1 MTTPG
6 NPASNNPGASDHEP
20 TREDVLIGRVV
31 DGEASAADWA
41 ALESIAQGDA
51 GVWERVGRAH
61 RVHARLEREIEDAIA
76 IAELIE
82 APSPKVVAGHAM
94 ALRMRQYGGWAAAAA
109 IALAW
114 VAVRNPSGVGP
125 GAQVA
130 GLGPAGGVT
139 SAPLSVEDAYDQY
152 INRGIAQNRVIGEL
166 QPVLVET
173 RDLGEGNGREVI
185 FMRQILERQPVTEVS
200 VMSVQLDEHGTMRAV
215 PVPVARNAG
224 TDVARQTPAARVD
237 PSRVY

>member
-1 MTTPG
+1 MTNPRNPQPNDPPTPG
-6 NPASNNPGASDHEP
+6 GDHEP

-41 ALESIAQGDA
+41 ALESIAQSDA

-94 ALRMRQYGGWAAAAA
+94 TLRMRQYGGWAAAAA
-109 IALAW
+109 VALAW
-114 VAVRNPSGVGP
+114 VAVRNPGGVGP

-130 GLGPAGGVT
+130 GIGPVSA
-139 SAPLSVEDAYDQY
+139 APLSVEEAYDQY

-200 VMSVQLDEHGTMRAV
+200 VMSVQMDEHGTMRAV
-215 PVPVARNAG
+215 PVPVARSTGA
-224 TDVARQTPAARVD
+224 DVARQMPAPRID
-237 PSRVY
+237 PGRVY